1 MFHHHRRPSEYVEV
15 GEQYILLERGWERT
29 APMCRSLDFTPQQE
43 EGYLQFHTRVP
54 ELLLRVLTTT
64 VLNLLFT
71 EDPTCMQC
79 GLPRLQ

>member
-1 MFHHHRRPSEYVEV
+1 
-15 GEQYILLERGWERT
+15 
-29 APMCRSLDFTPQQE
+29 MCRSLDSTQQQE
-43 EGYLQFHTRVP
+43 EEYLQFHTRVP

-71 EDPTCMQC
+71 EDPTCMQR